1 MGRPPVRLSSAPAT
15 RVARSG
21 RRARRGPVLLRA
33 SPLRRRLFRLYDA
46 LLARFG
52 PQSWWPARSA
62 FEVVVGAILTQSTAW
77 TNVERAIVA
86 LRRAGALRA
95 TALARLP
102 SRRPPGPP
110 PAPAGAAPPP
120 PPAGPAASPSRRFA
134 PSSSPSRASAPRRP
148 TRSSSTR

>member
-15 RVARSG
+15 RVAGSG
-21 RRARRGPVLLRA
+21 RRAVRGPVLLRA

-62 FEVVVGAILTQSTAW
+62 FEVVVGPILTQSTAW

-95 TALARLP
+95 PVLARLP
-102 SRRPPGPP
+102 SRRLATLVRASGFFRGQAGGPP
-110 PAPAGAAPPP
+110 A
-120 PPAGPAASPSRRFA
+120 FA
-134 PSSSPSRASAPRRP
+134 
-148 TRSSSTR
+148 

>member
-33 SPLRRRLFRLYDA
+33 RPLRR
-46 LLARFG
+46 ARFG

-95 TALARLP
+95 PVLARLP
-102 SRRPPGPP
+102 SRRLATLVRASGFFRGKAGGPP
-110 PAPAGAAPPP
+110 A
-120 PPAGPAASPSRRFA
+120 FA
-134 PSSSPSRASAPRRP
+134 
-148 TRSSSTR
+148 

>member
-1 MGRPPVRLSSAPAT
+1 MGRPPVRLSSAPAP

-77 TNVERAIVA
+77 TNVERALGA

-95 TALARLP
+95 PVPALLA
-102 SRRPPGPP
+102 SRR
-110 PAPAGAAPPP
+110 APPP
-120 PPAGPAASPSRRFA
+120 PPGPPRPGPPGPRPPPPA
-134 PSSSPSRASAPRRP
+134 RALLPELLAIPGIGPETADSIL
-148 TRSSSTR
+148 